1 MFIAATEVAAIGWVV
16 GLGRMAVKVSKT
28 PAEVVVGKR
37 GVGLERMEVCVGKDP
52 AEVGIGGMSVGEMGT
67 ERVHPIKSRTETT
80 SGIKIKYGFVL
91 EMGDFVDIEL
101 SFYSYDKSN
110 Y

>member
-1 MFIAATEVAAIGWVV
+1 
-16 GLGRMAVKVSKT
+16 
-28 PAEVVVGKR
+28 
-37 GVGLERMEVCVGKDP
+37 MEVCVGKDP

-80 SGIKIKYGFVL
+80 GGIKIKYGFVL